1 MKVML
6 ERDQVQCVPV
16 IGLTNWAKKL
26 EGEIEPM

>member
-16 IGLTNWAKKL
+16 IGLTHWAKNL
-26 EGEIEPM
+26 EGSFKPI